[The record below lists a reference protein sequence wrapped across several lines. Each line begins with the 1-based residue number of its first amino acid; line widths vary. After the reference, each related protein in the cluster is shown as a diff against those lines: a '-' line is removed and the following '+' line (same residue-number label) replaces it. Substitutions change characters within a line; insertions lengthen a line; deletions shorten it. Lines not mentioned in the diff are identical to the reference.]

1 MPAQNIQVIDMT
13 VQERI
18 AELLKI
24 NKWSKYRLAKEAG
37 FYPTTVYDWFNEKHY
52 TPDRNSIESV
62 CLAFGISQAEF
73 YSSIDETKLNPE
85 QTALLELFSKIPD
98 NKKGL
103 VFELLRSFAQKD

>member
-1 MPAQNIQVIDMT
+1 MSAQNIQVIDMT

-18 AELLKI
+18 AQLLKK
-24 NKWSKYRLAKEAG
+24 NHWSKYKLAKEAG

-52 TPDRNSIESV
+52 TPDRNSIESF

-103 VFELLRSFAQKD
+103 VFELLRSFAQKE